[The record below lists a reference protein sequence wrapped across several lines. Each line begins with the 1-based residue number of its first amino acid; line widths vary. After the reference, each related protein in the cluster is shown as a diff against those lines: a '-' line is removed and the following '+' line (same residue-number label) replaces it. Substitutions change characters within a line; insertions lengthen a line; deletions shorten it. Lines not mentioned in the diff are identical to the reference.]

1 VDASLPGGFFC
12 RVNLMNAF
20 RWITLAALGVALAVP
35 FTRAVI
41 AAEFVD
47 PLSSPAIQS
56 EKAVHGMFTGLA
68 SAGKRLV
75 AVGQRGHIFYSDDNG
90 IRWHQAQVPVSSD
103 LVAVQFPSPTQG
115 WAVGHDGVVLH
126 SDNNGE
132 TWTRQLD
139 GRQIGQIMLD
149 HYQQQAAPDDALLAD
164 AQRMIEEGA
173 DKPFLDVWFSDDKTG
188 YVVGAFNLIF
198 HTQDGGRTWVPLM
211 DRTDNPG
218 ALNFYGMRAVGD
230 DLFIVGEQGL
240 VLKLDLTSQRFVGV
254 PTPYSGS
261 FFGITGKPGV
271 VLVYGLRGN
280 VYRSVDHGSNW
291 DKVELGLSSSITA
304 STVTAD
310 GRIILVSQAG
320 HMLISSDDGASFT
333 QQPQER
339 LDPAAAAQ
347 ATGSGSVVV
356 AGAQGLRQ
364 LPFE

>member
-1 VDASLPGGFFC
+1 
-12 RVNLMNAF
+12 M
-20 RWITLAALGVALAVP
+20 
-35 FTRAVI
+35 
-41 AAEFVD
+41 
-47 PLSSPAIQS
+47 
-56 EKAVHGMFTGLA
+56 
-68 SAGKRLV
+68 
-75 AVGQRGHIFYSDDNG
+75 
-90 IRWHQAQVPVSSD
+90 SSD

-115 WAVGHDGVVLH
+115 WAVGHDGIVLH
-126 SDNNGE
+126 SDDNGE
-132 TWTRQLD
+132 TWKRQLD
-139 GRQIGQIMLD
+139 GRQVGQIMLE
-149 HYQQQAAPDDALLAD
+149 HYQRQAVPDDALLAE
-164 AQRMIEEGA
+164 AQRMIDEGA

-198 HTQDGGRTWVPLM
+198 RTEDGGQTWAPLM
-211 DRTDNPG
+211 ERTDNPG
-218 ALNFYGMRAVGD
+218 ALNFYGMRAIGD

-240 VLKLDLTSQRFVGV
+240 VLKLDPATQRFVNV

-261 FFGITGKPGV
+261 YFGITGKPGV

-320 HMLISSDDGASFT
+320 HVLVSADDGAHFT
-333 QQPQER
+333 QQPQTR
-339 LDPAAAAQ
+339 PGPAAAVQTIA
-347 ATGSGSVVV
+347 SGSVVV